1 MTHLLLANRP
11 NDHITVCSDN
21 YSIKKRCAVGALG
34 AQSIESEPI
43 SIFDLTRSYRDRLEI
58 QENWIYIFSLRLGAG
73 VGREEVGGV
82 STYIFPEVCRNDLH
96 VVAIDSYQDDALR
109 IRREIDG
116 FCSAETPRAPQHWHI
131 RSLLFR
137 MCANQ

>member
-73 VGREEVGGV
+73 VG
-82 STYIFPEVCRNDLH
+82 
-96 VVAIDSYQDDALR
+96 
-109 IRREIDG
+109 
-116 FCSAETPRAPQHWHI
+116 
-131 RSLLFR
+131 
-137 MCANQ
+137 